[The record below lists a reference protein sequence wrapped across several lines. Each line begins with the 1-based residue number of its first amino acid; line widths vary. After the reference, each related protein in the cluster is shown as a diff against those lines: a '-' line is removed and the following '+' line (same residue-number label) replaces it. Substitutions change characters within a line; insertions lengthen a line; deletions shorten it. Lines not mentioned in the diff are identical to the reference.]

1 MLHVWTF
8 LFTPATVAVA
18 VGMLALAYT
27 ALEPGWF
34 EGLITAVVLIGV
46 TVSGLLRRPVLG
58 SQTEWRRGACPR
70 RQQ

>member
-1 MLHVWTF
+1 MDPLSEHAAVWTF

-46 TVSGLLRRPVLG
+46 TVSGL
-58 SQTEWRRGACPR
+58 WRRRFLAAKTET
-70 RQQ
+70 